1 MPGQVAEQGDRGHGK
16 EHRPLGEE
24 NCDDEGEA
32 GDRRNED
39 KNVAGIRGDVER
51 YAALFI
57 AQGLLL
63 VLYDGLPE

>member
-1 MPGQVAEQGDRGHGK
+1 MRGRQVTGATRTK
-16 EHRPLGEE
+16 TSPVS
-24 NCDDEGEA
+24 A
-32 GDRRNED
+32 
-39 KNVAGIRGDVER
+39 AIVER